1 MKKPLQCLVLA
12 SAVVS
17 TYAFATDTAV
27 QPTLKT
33 DSAVA
38 KQNTPLVQAELKKK
52 DTIVTS
58 PRTGIRYSLGD
69 TGDRPIV
76 MKTTPIAPA
85 TAANVNR
92 IVASNPALST
102 VSQEKAKTALIGDA
116 TTSKADTATL
126 QANAD
131 TEKASGTS
139 Q

>member
-1 MKKPLQCLVLA
+1 MKKPLQLLVLA
-12 SAVVS
+12 SAVTS
-17 TYAFATDTAV
+17 TFAFADNTAS
-27 QPTLKT
+27 K
-33 DSAVA
+33 SA
-38 KQNTPLVQAELKKK
+38 TSVQAELQHK
-52 DTIVTS
+52 DTIVVS
-58 PRTGIRYSLGD
+58 PRTGIRYSLGNTD
-69 TGDRPIV
+69 DRPIV